1 MEKFAPRSNSKF
13 VPKFVRNSHKKS
25 FGKKVFSTS
34 IPGTSATSSRPAR
47 PAGSAFKPFNKAGG
61 SFKPY
66 NKDKAPFKAEN
77 KEATSFKPTN
87 FKSGP
92 KKFGRQ
98 PRPARI
104 KTKAPGPS
112 PIPAADPYAFPM
124 RINKYLAFKG
134 FATRRGADELITKRR
149 VTING
154 SYAVLGDRVEESDV
168 VEVNN
173 HKKIESYV
181 YYAYNKPS
189 GISTD
194 ETRKGTPSI
203 AQSIS
208 LRGVFSVGHLDTKAN
223 GLMILTNDRRVSSR
237 LFNNGH
243 EHDAEY
249 VIRSIT
255 PFRNNFKEK
264 MAEGVHIG
272 GHVVARASVKIED
285 PHLCS
290 LITTD
295 AGNHIRQMCATLFAE
310 IEQLT
315 RTRILNIKLDRLQ
328 SNAFRKIED
337 DELKEFL
344 EALGLQ

>member
-13 VPKFVRNSHKKS
+13 VPKFVHNLHKKRS
-25 FGKKVFSTS
+25 
-34 IPGTSATSSRPAR
+34 AR
-47 PAGSAFKPFNKAGG
+47 PIR
-61 SFKPY
+61 
-66 NKDKAPFKAEN
+66 
-77 KEATSFKPTN
+77 T
-87 FKSGP
+87 
-92 KKFGRQ
+92 
-98 PRPARI
+98 
-104 KTKAPGPS
+104 KTKVPGPS
-112 PIPAADPYAFPM
+112 PIPATNPYTFPM

-134 FATRRGADELITKRR
+134 YATRRGADEIITKKR

-154 SYAVLGDRVEESDV
+154 RYAVLGDKVEESDV

-181 YYAYNKPS
+181 YYAYNKPR

-208 LRGVFSVGHLDTKAN
+208 LRGVFSVGHLDTNAN

-249 VIRSIT
+249 VIRTIT
-255 PFRNNFKEK
+255 PLRSNFKEK
-264 MAEGVHIG
+264 MAEGINIGKHIIS
-272 GHVVARASVKIED
+272 RASVKIED
-285 PHLCS
+285 SHLCS
-290 LITTD
+290 IITTD
-295 AGNHIRQMCATLFAE
+295 AGNHLRQMCALLFAE

-315 RTRILNIKLDRLQ
+315 RTRIINIKLDRLQ

-337 DELKEFL
+337 TELQEFL
-344 EALGLQ
+344 RALGL

>member
-13 VPKFVRNSHKKS
+13 VPKFVRNPHKKS

-34 IPGTSATSSRPAR
+34 IPGTSATGSRGAQPAKG
-47 PAGSAFKPFNKAGG
+47 AYKPFNKVGG

-66 NKDKAPFKAEN
+66 NKDKAPFKPEDKGTA
-77 KEATSFKPTN
+77 SFKPNT
-87 FKSGP
+87 FKKDQ

-98 PRPARI
+98 PTLARI

-124 RINKYLAFKG
+124 RVNKYLAFKG
-134 FATRRGADELITKRR
+134 YATRRGADELIEKRR
-149 VTING
+149 VMING
-154 SYAVLGDRVEESDV
+154 RYAVLGDRVEESDV

-189 GISTD
+189 GVSTD
-194 ETRKGTPSI
+194 ETRKGTTSI
-203 AQSIS
+203 AQSIT
-208 LRGVFSVGHLDTKAN
+208 LKGVFSVGHLDTKAN

-249 VIRSIT
+249 VIRTIT
-255 PFRNNFKEK
+255 PLRANFKEK
-264 MAEGVHIG
+264 MAEGVYIG
-272 GHVVARASVKIED
+272 GHVVSRASVRVED

-290 LITTD
+290 IITTD
-295 AGNHIRQMCATLFAE
+295 SGNHLRQMCATLFAE
-310 IEQLT
+310 VEQLT